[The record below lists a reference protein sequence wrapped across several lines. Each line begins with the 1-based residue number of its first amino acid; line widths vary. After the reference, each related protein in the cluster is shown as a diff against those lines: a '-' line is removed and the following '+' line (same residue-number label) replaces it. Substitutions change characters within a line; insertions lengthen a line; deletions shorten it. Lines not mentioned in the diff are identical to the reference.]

1 MKLKSKKIFIL
12 KFTFI
17 AIIAILFNIGFQYL
31 FLTIFNKDSI
41 EILYIAMILA
51 TGFTLL
57 LKFWLD
63 KKYLFEFK
71 FNKLSNMSK
80 KFSLYSINGIFTTI
94 LFWIIE
100 TIFYLIFEN
109 KIMLL
114 FGAFLGLSIS
124 YVVKYYLD
132 KKIVFT

>member
-71 FNKLSNMSK
+71 FNKLSNLSK

-109 KIMLL
+109 KIMVL
-114 FGAFLGLSIS
+114 FGAFLGLSIA

>member
-17 AIIAILFNIGFQYL
+17 AIIAIFFNIGFQYL
-31 FLTIFNKDSI
+31 FLTIFNNDSI
-41 EILYIAMILA
+41 EIVYIAMILA
-51 TGFTLL
+51 TSFTLL

-71 FNKLSNMSK
+71 FNKLSNLSK

-109 KIMLL
+109 KIMVL
-114 FGAFLGLSIS
+114 FGSFLGLSIS

>member
-1 MKLKSKKIFIL
+1 
-12 KFTFI
+12 
-17 AIIAILFNIGFQYL
+17 
-31 FLTIFNKDSI
+31 
-41 EILYIAMILA
+41 MILA

-71 FNKLSNMSK
+71 FNKLSNLSK

-109 KIMLL
+109 KIMVL
-114 FGAFLGLSIS
+114 FGAFLGLSIA

>member
-71 FNKLSNMSK
+71 FNKLSNLSK

-100 TIFYLIFEN
+100 TIFYLLFEN
-109 KIMLL
+109 KIMVL
-114 FGAFLGLSIS
+114 FGAFLGLSIA